1 MIVGWGVLFEIG
13 VFTGIVI
20 VFLYDVPHGSRERRR
35 LAGIVDEQGM
45 ELAYSRHQF
54 VALNNQCSQLQTML
68 SERDDRLQNTIL
80 ELERRDAVGAP
91 EARQLI
97 DDQKKTLEAQR
108 KAMKEAQSL
117 IHSQQQML
125 SGLESQTENGHGRWE
140 ETLATL
146 ERMLAN

>member
-1 MIVGWGVLFEIG
+1 MPRTRAILIGCLATLWMIVGWGVLFEIG

-20 VFLYDVPHGSRERRR
+20 VFLYDVPHSSRERRR

-54 VALNNQCSQLQTML
+54 VALNNQCSQLQNML
-68 SERDDRLQNTIL
+68 SDRDDKLQNTIL

-108 KAMKEAQSL
+108 KAMRPNN
-117 IHSQQQML
+117 
-125 SGLESQTENGHGRWE
+125 TNGIDPAA
-140 ETLATL
+140 TLA
-146 ERMLAN
+146 